1 MSVNSMDFDCTT
13 LLATG
18 LTVND
23 SQKTE
28 SFKLDVH
35 RVNDSMPTSTFQAGG
50 RLTGKYPLLC
60 QHGMFNTNHLMFI

>member
-1 MSVNSMDFDCTT
+1 MPRNMAISLFLMLGAVMYVNAMDFDCTT
-13 LLATG
+13 LLGSG

-23 SQKTE
+23 SQKIK

-50 RLTGKYPLLC
+50 RLTGK
-60 QHGMFNTNHLMFI
+60 